1 MAIQIGTGVRSDINV
16 TPLVDVVLV
25 LLIIFMA
32 ITPLLER
39 ELPVRLPE
47 KSEEQPPPGTPPPSD
62 QYVVRIQKD
71 GKIFLNQDELDRPAL
86 LARLKALYSGL
97 KGGVLFV
104 DADDS
109 VLYSDV
115 ISVIDL
121 SRAAGVGTVATVLQ
135 EIQTTP
141 ATR

>member
-1 MAIQIGTGVRSDINV
+1 
-16 TPLVDVVLV
+16 
-25 LLIIFMA
+25 
-32 ITPLLER
+32 
-39 ELPVRLPE
+39 
-47 KSEEQPPPGTPPPSD
+47 
-62 QYVVRIQKD
+62 
-71 GKIFLNQDELDRPAL
+71 
-86 LARLKALYSGL
+86 LKALYSGL

-109 VLYSDV
+109 VLYNDV